1 MSRAEATVNIEV
13 KGALQGALEVRTLS
27 KALDKLDRQGKKLSS
42 GANTVQSVS
51 QSLMTT
57 GVKTRKVFDS
67 VDKSMKL
74 LGTGMSKFLG
84 LALKS
89 TILQFGLLSV
99 ALMGVHA
106 LFIAGKYLHKAYA
119 WGMTAMAG
127 AAASAAV
134 VLGTAAAAIREQ
146 QAAMYAFTKGGAG
159 EFISGTNQVRNAMRT
174 LQSDSQLASLGVE
187 AINKAYAAMAKS
199 MKSSQIAQSGAML
212 KKLMDFGAAGQDPA
226 AAADKVGALI
236 EALNNSKTS
245 MAGVKQ
251 AAKALGPQMEQ
262 ALKKA
267 KVTSKKQMKE
277 LIMSGELAKAG
288 GVAGQFEAVNST
300 LISQAKAFFTQ
311 IKGEFADF
319 GQQFLEPAKEAMQ
332 KIFRI
337 IKTDLLRVNGSLSE
351 FGNSKFFDGLVTT
364 FEKISNFFVNLLRK
378 WLPKT
383 DGFFQNMGSAWEK
396 FARWFRI
403 SREQLRPFVEG
414 ARAIEGIFKPI
425 LSALKSGFLDA
436 FKDFNKG
443 AISNKETFAE
453 IGQSLGSLITELFK
467 LQAVFSKAFSDALPF
482 LNDVIR
488 GITQVVGM
496 MTSLFSKLSGV
507 MGGPMAYLGMMI
519 MFRQMKGNTGG
530 FLGREKAPVNTMTVT
545 ATNVNVNGRPVG
557 GPGGGG
563 PGGPGTG
570 GPGRPPGGPGGPIPI
585 GPGRQPIP
593 IGPGR
598 QPIPIGPGRPP
609 LALGPGSGPTL
620 YDQHGSPLYG
630 GRRHPSDMRAG
641 EYDAGGRPVTW
652 GKDYPNPDAKLV
664 GRGGGWLTKKDG
676 TPYFN
681 SGLWTK
687 KTPGTGDVGRT
698 GRGGMPYPAMPGMAT
713 LGSPMLALTAGPS
726 AAGTAGATDAAI
738 QQASGANDAKAKR
751 ILKMQARY
759 QYLLSN
765 PSSPG
770 AAEDLANTRRALE
783 RAGAPLAPP
792 AAPAGGGGGARFSSG
807 ATPPP
812 GGGGGGGMP
821 GPGGPGT
828 APAGAGGPGTQGATS
843 RRGFWG
849 RIADGSR
856 QQAQGNTG
864 LGQDLFRGKI
874 TGRRFATLN
883 ESTGDVLNLSR
894 KIDPITGERIATV
907 GAKYDAQTGFVSTK
921 GQSFGNKIKY
931 AGLTSRSRR
940 NSALG
945 SSILGNADKG
955 IGGMNNSMGA
965 KMGVGMGMG
974 VASQYMPEEAQGAM
988 AMGAMVGQFNPL
1000 AGLAVGLGGAALTS
1014 KTAGG
1019 GALTG
1024 AGAGAA
1030 IGTMIAPGIGTA
1042 VGAALG
1048 AITGAIAGFAG
1059 GIRQRAKE
1067 SKAAMGAFLDGI
1079 STRQFQNAQE
1089 SIVRQEK
1096 DAAAGKDLSGRS
1108 GALEG
1113 VAGNIA
1119 GAYGRLDTKLKEGG
1133 FRGKYTA
1140 ETSTQAK
1147 RGAIGGGLAGA
1158 GAGAAYGAAIGSFL
1172 PGAGTLAGAGI
1183 GALIGG
1189 IAGSGVGGAVGGAW
1203 GKITGSTRR
1212 KQQKKDFDL
1221 LKEINNDPAFKGII
1235 SDKEMKSINKDKG
1248 AGLSKLGKELPDR
1261 LEAATEISDQQSKRM
1276 ELLKKMSGKSGAEL
1290 EVLAKKM
1297 GVNLY
1302 DAAAKTS
1309 DIVEKLGMTMVKT
1322 ADEMKNANIDTSVNS
1337 INTAFDDLI
1346 TRVNTPKV
1354 YSERGRQVAD
1364 VIRGGG
1370 DTGSV
1375 LEALKG
1381 FQESSLG
1388 MGTSP
1393 IDSFYG
1399 QMEQIGTLAN
1409 PGKLFQE
1416 GGAWDDI
1423 DPSKFFTPEVTTA
1436 LTAQAA
1442 ETEKGFISNSTTQ
1455 ISSMMAKSGMYANEN
1470 QMSTMIGSMSAPNKE
1485 RFLRDV
1491 ESGAFNI
1498 TDPFANKSDEEA
1510 KKLYESKI
1518 DPNTGKKFASKEAY
1532 MSAEVNAKFAS
1543 YGVVNP
1549 QLDFASIDKDTNAVA
1564 DKMSTASDTFSTA
1577 VETFNSN
1584 MANYFTDSAGKPE
1597 WWSKEAMDDI
1607 MPGDTST
1614 PRGSSIGDTTS
1625 SKLSQTMARHNAINS
1640 SIAGKRSITSG
1651 YRNYALGSLNSDH
1664 VTGRAIDLVGQNL
1677 GSYAVATR
1685 NAGGFAEFHGSGDG
1699 RHLHA
1704 VPGPGAIGD
1713 TLMPRSNQQGVATS
1727 TSVKSGGSTF
1737 TFHINGGNNNP
1748 QEIANMV
1755 MAKIQNTEQKVRER
1769 R

>member
-378 WLPKT
+378 WLPET
-383 DGFFQNMGSAWEK
+383 DGFFQNMGGAWEK

-403 SREQLRPFVEG
+403 SKEQLRPFVEG
-414 ARAIEGIFKPI
+414 ARAVEGIFKPI

-443 AISNKETFAE
+443 AISNKDTFAE
-453 IGQSLGSLITELFK
+453 IGQNLGSLITELFK

-482 LNDVIR
+482 LSDVIK
-488 GITQVVGM
+488 GITQVVSM
-496 MTSLFSKLSGV
+496 MTSLFSKLSGI

-563 PGGPGTG
+563 PGGG

-738 QQASGANDAKAKR
+738 QQTSGANDAKARR
-751 ILKMQARY
+751 ILKMQQRY

-765 PSSPG
+765 PNSPG
-770 AAEDLANTRRALE
+770 AAADLETTRRQLE
-783 RAGAPLAPP
+783 ARGAPLMPP
-792 AAPAGGGGGARFSSG
+792 AAPAGGGSGARFSSG

-828 APAGAGGPGTQGATS
+828 APPGAGGPGTQGAFS

-849 RIADGSR
+849 RVADGSR

-883 ESTGDVLNLSR
+883 EATGDVLNLSR

-921 GQSFGNKIKY
+921 GQSWANKIKY

-945 SSILGNADKG
+945 SSILGNDEKG
-955 IGGMNNSMGA
+955 IGGVNRSMGA

-974 VASQYMPEEAQGAM
+974 LASQYMPEEAQGAM

-1096 DAAAGKDLSGRS
+1096 DAAAGKDLSGRK

-1113 VAGNIA
+1113 VAGDIA
-1119 GAYGRLDTKLKEGG
+1119 GAYGKLDEKLKEGG
-1133 FRGKYTA
+1133 FSGEYSK
-1140 ETSTQAK
+1140 STMGQTMSGMGTGAK
-1147 RGAIGGGLAGA
+1147 IGGGLGLIGGA
-1158 GAGAAYGAAIGSFL
+1158 VLGSIGGPIGAAIG
-1172 PGAGTLAGAGI
+1172 AGI
-1183 GALIGG
+1183 LGTVGAVVGGTIGG
-1189 IAGSGVGGAVGGAW
+1189 VVGL
-1203 GKITGSTRR
+1203 GKGLFGRGER
-1212 KQQKKDFDL
+1212 KKKQEKDFDL

-1235 SDKEMKSINKDKG
+1235 SDEEMKAINKDKG
-1248 AGLSKLGKELPDR
+1248 SGLSKLGKELPER
-1261 LEAATEISDQQSKRM
+1261 LEAAGAINDQQTKRM

-1290 EVLAKKM
+1290 EVLAKSM

-1322 ADEMKNANIDTSVNS
+1322 AEEMKNANIDTSVNS
-1337 INTAFDDLI
+1337 INSAFDDLI
-1346 TRVNTPKV
+1346 TRVNAPKV

-1491 ESGAFNI
+1491 ESGTFNI
-1498 TDPFANKSDEEA
+1498 TDPFANKSDAEA

-1577 VETFNSN
+1577 VDTFNAN

-1597 WWSKEAMDDI
+1597 WWSKAAMEEI
-1607 MPGDTST
+1607 MGDTST
-1614 PRGSSIGDTTS
+1614 PRGGIVGDTTS
-1625 SKLSQTMARHNAINS
+1625 SRLSQTMSRHNAINNG
-1640 SIAGKRSITSG
+1640 IPGKRTITSG
-1651 YRNYALGSLNSDH
+1651 YRTVGLGSLNSDH
-1664 VTGRAIDLVGQNL
+1664 VTGRALDIVGQNL

-1685 NAGGFAEFHGSGDG
+1685 NAGGFAEFHGSGDT
-1699 RHLHA
+1699 RHLHT

>member
-51 QSLMTT
+51 QNLMTA

-67 VDKSMKL
+67 VDKSMKM

-159 EFISGTNQVRNAMRT
+159 EFVSGTNQVRNAMRT
-174 LQSDSQLASLGVE
+174 LQADSQLASLGVE

-337 IKTDLLRVNGSLSE
+337 IKTDLLRVNGALSE

-378 WLPKT
+378 WLPET
-383 DGFFQNMGSAWEK
+383 DGFFQNMGGAWEK

-403 SREQLRPFVEG
+403 SKEQLRPFVEG
-414 ARAIEGIFKPI
+414 ARAVEGIFKPI

-436 FKDFNKG
+436 FKDFNRG

-488 GITQVVGM
+488 GITQVVTM
-496 MTSLFSKLSGV
+496 MTSLFSKLSGM

-530 FLGREKAPVNTMTVT
+530 FLGKERAPVNTMTVT

-563 PGGPGTG
+563 PGGGGPGGPG
-570 GPGRPPGGPGGPIPI
+570 GPGRPPGGPIPTGP
-585 GPGRQPIP
+585 R
-593 IGPGR
+593 
-598 QPIPIGPGRPP
+598 
-609 LALGPGSGPTL
+609 ALGPGGQPLGAIGRGPL
-620 YDQHGSPLYG
+620 AIGPGSSDGRNLPMPYNQGSAMYDNQ
-630 GRRHPSDMRAG
+630 
-641 EYDAGGRPVTW
+641 GRPLRGGVRALFDSRRGGAHSGLRNITY
-652 GKDYPNPDAKLV
+652 GTSNNPFAKLV
-664 GRGGGWLTKKDG
+664 GRGRNGRFTKLIPG
-676 TPYFN
+676 
-681 SGLWTK
+681 SGVA
-687 KTPGTGDVGRT
+687 GAT
-698 GRGGMPYPAMPGMAT
+698 GRVYEQIPTNSPVQPSYIGAPGVGGGA
-713 LGSPMLALTAGPS
+713 LAR
-726 AAGTAGATDAAI
+726 TAGASDAAI
-738 QQASGANDAKAKR
+738 QQVSGASGKKAER
-751 ILKMQARY
+751 ILAAQKRY
-759 QYLLSN
+759 QYFLSN
-765 PSSPG
+765 PQGGTP
-770 AAEDLANTRRALE
+770 AEIEQTRRFLE
-783 RAGAPLAPP
+783 RSGAPLAPP
-792 AAPAGGGGGARFSSG
+792 GAPTGGGSGGRFSSG

-821 GPGGPGT
+821 GPGGPGN
-828 APAGAGGPGTQGATS
+828 APPGAGGPGTQGAYS

-849 RIADGSR
+849 RISDASR
-856 QQAQGNTG
+856 RQAQGNTG
-864 LGQDLFRGKI
+864 LGQDLFRTKI
-874 TGRRFATLN
+874 TGRQFARAEIDPT
-883 ESTGDVLNLSR
+883 TGEYTGRVMNLSR
-894 KIDPITGERIATV
+894 KIDPITGNRITTGQGAT
-907 GAKYDAQTGFVSTK
+907 YDPQTGFVSTK
-921 GQSFGNKIKY
+921 GQSFRNKMKY
-931 AGLTSRSRR
+931 SGMTTRSMR

-945 SSILGNADKG
+945 SSILGNAEKG
-955 IGGMNNSMGA
+955 IGGINNSMGA

-974 VASQYMPEEAQGAM
+974 LASQYMPEEAQGAM

-1059 GIRQRAKE
+1059 GMRQRAKE

-1089 SIVRQEK
+1089 SIVRQET
-1096 DAAAGKDLSGRS
+1096 DAAAGKDLSGRK

-1113 VAGNIA
+1113 VAGDIA
-1119 GAYGRLDTKLKEGG
+1119 GAYGRLDEKLKEGG

-1158 GAGAAYGAAIGSFL
+1158 GAGAAYGAALGSFL

-1189 IAGSGVGGAVGGAW
+1189 IAGSGIGGAVGGAW
-1203 GKITGSTRR
+1203 GAITGSTRR
-1212 KQQKKDFDL
+1212 KQQNKDFDL

-1235 SDKEMKSINKDKG
+1235 SDAEMKSINKDKG
-1248 AGLSKLGKELPDR
+1248 AGLSKIGKELPDR
-1261 LEAATEISDQQSKRM
+1261 LAAASEISDQQSKRM

-1322 ADEMKNANIDTSVNS
+1322 SEEMKNANIDTSVNE
-1337 INTAFDDLI
+1337 INNAFDDLI
-1346 TRVNTPKV
+1346 TRVNAPKV

-1491 ESGAFNI
+1491 ESGTFNI
-1498 TDPFANKSDEEA
+1498 TDPFANKSDAEA

-1518 DPNTGKKFASKEAY
+1518 DPTTGKKFASKEAY

-1577 VETFNSN
+1577 VDTFNSN

-1597 WWSKEAMDDI
+1597 WWSKAAMEEI
-1607 MPGDTST
+1607 MGDTST
-1614 PRGSSIGDTTS
+1614 PRGGIVGDTTS
-1625 SKLSQTMARHNAINS
+1625 SRLSQTMSRHNAINNG
-1640 SIAGKRSITSG
+1640 IPGKRTITSG
-1651 YRNYALGSLNSDH
+1651 YRTVGLGSLNSDH
-1664 VTGRAIDLVGQNL
+1664 VTGRALDIVGQNL

-1685 NAGGFAEFHGSGDG
+1685 NAGGFAEFHGSGDT

>member
-42 GANTVQSVS
+42 GANAVQSVS

-67 VDKSMKL
+67 VDKGVKM
-74 LGTGMSKFLG
+74 LGTGMTKFLG

-159 EFISGTNQVRNAMRT
+159 EFVSGTNQVRNAMRT

-337 IKTDLLRVNGSLSE
+337 IKTDLLRVNGALSD
-351 FGNSKFFDGLVTT
+351 FGNSNFFDGLVTV
-364 FEKISNFFVNLLRK
+364 FEKVSNFFVKLLRE

-383 DGFFQNMGSAWEK
+383 DGFFQNMGGAWEK

-414 ARAIEGIFKPI
+414 ARAVEGIFKPI

-443 AISNKETFAE
+443 AISNKDTFAE

-482 LNDVIR
+482 LNDVIK
-488 GITQVVGM
+488 GITQVVTM
-496 MTSLFSKLSGV
+496 MTSLFSKLSGI

-530 FLGREKAPVNTMTVT
+530 FLGKERAPVNTMTVT
-545 ATNVNVNGRPVG
+545 ARSVIVNGGGRP
-557 GPGGGG
+557 GG
-563 PGGPGTG
+563 PGGPG
-570 GPGRPPGGPGGPIPI
+570 GPPGTPPVPPRPPIPTNPPGGVRPPTPTGPIPI
-585 GPGRQPIP
+585 GPQ
-593 IGPGR
+593 
-598 QPIPIGPGRPP
+598 RPP
-609 LALGPGSGPTL
+609 IIPTGGVRPTSGDIL
-620 YDQHGSPLYG
+620 YDRHGSPLYG
-630 GRRHPSDMRAG
+630 GRRHAG
-641 EYDAGGRPVTW
+641 DTRTGEIDRGGRQVTW

-664 GRGGGWLTKKDG
+664 GRGNWVTRNGKTFWH
-676 TPYFN
+676 
-681 SGLWTK
+681 SGAFAS
-687 KTPGTGDVGRT
+687 KTPGAGDVGRT
-698 GRGGMPYPAMPGMAT
+698 GQGGAPYPPAP
-713 LGSPMLALTAGPS
+713 TAGSSTRP
-726 AAGTAGATDAAI
+726 I
-738 QQASGANDAKAKR
+738 
-751 ILKMQARY
+751 MMARPY
-759 QYLLSN
+759 QYIDSSSSG
-765 PSSPG
+765 PSSPIDG
-770 AAEDLANTRRALE
+770 GGVRLST
-783 RAGAPLAPP
+783 
-792 AAPAGGGGGARFSSG
+792 GGGGA
-807 ATPPP
+807 
-812 GGGGGGGMP
+812 GGGTGGMA

-828 APAGAGGPGTQGATS
+828 APAGAGGPGTQGAFS

-864 LGQDLFRGKI
+864 LGNDLFRGKI
-874 TGRRFATLN
+874 TGRRFATLD
-883 ESTGDVLNLSR
+883 EATGDVYNLSR

-921 GQSFGNKIKY
+921 GQSFRNKIKY
-931 AGLTSRSRR
+931 SGLTSRSRR

-945 SSILGNADKG
+945 SAILGNDEKK
-955 IGGMNNSMGA
+955 IGGINRSMGA

-974 VASQYMPEEAQGAM
+974 LASQYMPEEAQGAM

-1048 AITGAIAGFAG
+1048 AITGAIAGFRNGMAV
-1059 GIRQRAKE
+1059 RAKE
-1067 SKAAMGAFLDGI
+1067 AKAAVNNFIGAVSMNEFKTAGLQLKKNEEDAALGVDMSKRDGALENVAKNQATKYNDI
-1079 STRQFQNAQE
+1079 SKRF
-1089 SIVRQEK
+1089 
-1096 DAAAGKDLSGRS
+1096 AAAGI
-1108 GALEG
+1108 
-1113 VAGNIA
+1113 NIA
-1119 GAYGRLDTKLKEGG
+1119 GGDLDLEGRADARAGNTESSGWGFGGKGRAKGFMASAGRHLTLKSTSGLVT
-1133 FRGKYTA
+1133 RGWG
-1140 ETSTQAK
+1140 QVK
-1147 RGAIGGGLAGA
+1147 RG
-1158 GAGAAYGAAIGSFL
+1158 F
-1172 PGAGTLAGAGI
+1172 
-1183 GALIGG
+1183 
-1189 IAGSGVGGAVGGAW
+1189 
-1203 GKITGSTRR
+1203 GKITGQGSEIDRDNEIQNNAMKVIDDLR
-1212 KQQKKDFDL
+1212 SDPMYKGMISDEDYAKMKKSPRSGITEMGKKLQPALEASNEMADQSSKRMKM
-1221 LKEINNDPAFKGII
+1221 LKEI
-1235 SDKEMKSINKDKG
+1235 
-1248 AGLSKLGKELPDR
+1248 
-1261 LEAATEISDQQSKRM
+1261 
-1276 ELLKKMSGKSGAEL
+1276 SGKSGAEL
-1290 EVLAKKM
+1290 EALAKSM

-1302 DAAAKTS
+1302 DATLKTS

-1322 ADEMKNANIDTSVNS
+1322 AAQLKAANIDAS
-1337 INTAFDDLI
+1337 IKGISDGFDEAI
-1346 TRVNTPKV
+1346 KKANAPKI
-1354 YSERGRQVAD
+1354 YDERGRAVFD
-1364 VIRGGG
+1364 VVKGGG
-1370 DTGSV
+1370 DTASV

-1388 MGTSP
+1388 MTGSP
-1393 IDSFYG
+1393 IEDFYA
-1399 QMEQIGTLAN
+1399 QQAQIGTLAD
-1409 PGKLFQE
+1409 PGKLFQKN
-1416 GGAWDDI
+1416 GAWANI
-1423 DPSKFFTPEVTTA
+1423 DPAKFFTPEVTAALAKQASSTEAGFTTTA
-1436 LTAQAA
+1436 TDQINA
-1442 ETEKGFISNSTTQ
+1442 GFLNSG
-1455 ISSMMAKSGMYANEN
+1455 MMANE
-1470 QMSTMIGSMSAPNKE
+1470 GSIKGLVNNMTAENKQ
-1485 RFLRDV
+1485 RFFADV
-1491 ESGAFNI
+1491 ESGAFKTEN
-1498 TDPFANKSDEEA
+1498 PFANKSEDEINKILKADGITKTGSEGQTLFLEKQANEQFA
-1510 KKLYESKI
+1510 K
-1518 DPNTGKKFASKEAY
+1518 
-1532 MSAEVNAKFAS
+1532 
-1543 YGVVNP
+1543 YGVDNANVK
-1549 QLDFASIDKDTNAVA
+1549 LSAIDEGTNAVA
-1564 DKMSTASDTFSTA
+1564 DKMATAGEDFKNAVDTFS
-1577 VETFNSN
+1577 EN
-1584 MANYFTDSAGKPE
+1584 MGAYFTDSAGKPE
-1597 WWSKEAMDDI
+1597 WWTKDAMKEI
-1607 MPGDTST
+1607 MGTDDTST
-1614 PRGSSIGDTTS
+1614 PRGGSIGDTTS
-1625 SKLSQTMARHNAINS
+1625 SRLGQTMARHNAINN
-1640 SIAGKRSITSG
+1640 SIAGNRSITSS
-1651 YRNYALGSLNSDH
+1651 YRNYALGSMNSDH

-1685 NAGGFAEFHGSGDG
+1685 NAGGFAEFHGSGDA

-1713 TLMPRSNQQGVATS
+1713 TLTPASNQKMSAPSAT
-1727 TSVKSGGSTF
+1727 VKSGGSTF
-1737 TFHINGGNNNP
+1737 TFHINGGQNNP

>member
-1 MSRAEATVNIEV
+1 MARAEGTVNIEV

-27 KALDKLDRQGKKLSS
+27 KALDKLDNSGKKLSG
-42 GANTVQSVS
+42 GAKTIQSYS
-51 QSLMTT
+51 QNLSTA

-67 VDKSMKL
+67 MDKGIKMM
-74 LGTGMSKFLG
+74 GMGLTKGLM
-84 LALKS
+84 LALKA
-89 TILQFGLLSV
+89 TVLQFGVFSA
-99 ALMGVHA
+99 ALMGIHA
-106 LFIAGKYLHKAYA
+106 LFIAGKWLHKAYS

-134 VLGTAAAAIREQ
+134 ALGTAAAAIREQ
-146 QAAMYAFTKGGAG
+146 QAAMFAFTKGGAG
-159 EFISGTNQVRNAMRT
+159 EFVSGTNQVRNAMRT

-245 MAGVKQ
+245 MASVKQ

-300 LISQAKAFFTQ
+300 LIGQAKAFFTQ

-332 KIFRI
+332 KIFKI
-337 IKTDLLRVNGSLSE
+337 IRTDLLRVSGSLGE
-351 FGNSKFFDGLVTT
+351 FGKGNFFDGIVTV
-364 FEKISNFFVNLLRK
+364 FEKVSNFFVKLLRE

-383 DGFFQNMGSAWEK
+383 DGFFQNMGGAWEK
-396 FARWFRI
+396 FARWFKI

-414 ARAIEGIFKPI
+414 AKSIEGIFKPI
-425 LSALKSGFLDA
+425 LTALKSGFLDS

-453 IGQSLGSLITELFK
+453 IGQNLGGLITELFK
-467 LQAVFSKAFSDALPF
+467 LQSVFSKAFSDALPF
-482 LNDVIR
+482 LSDVIK

-496 MTSLFSKLSGV
+496 MTGLLSKFSGIL
-507 MGGPMAYLGMMI
+507 GGPMAYMALLMMG
-519 MFRQMKGNTGG
+519 RQMKSTKGG
-530 FLGREKAPVNTMTVT
+530 FLGKERAPINTMTVT
-545 ATNVNVNGRPVG
+545 AKNVYVGGKPVG
-557 GPGGGG
+557 GPGG
-563 PGGPGTG
+563 PGGPGG
-570 GPGRPPGGPGGPIPI
+570 GPGRPPGGPGGPVPI

-598 QPIPIGPGRPP
+598 QPIPIGPSKPM
-609 LALGPGSGPTL
+609 LALPAPATGPIR
-620 YDQHGSPLYG
+620 YDQHGRPLYG
-630 GRRHPSDMRAG
+630 GLRHSSDTRQFDRDEAG
-641 EYDAGGRPVTW
+641 RLIRYK
-652 GKDYPNPDAKLV
+652 KDYPRQDAKLV
-664 GRGGGWLTKKDG
+664 GRNARGRFTK
-676 TPYFN
+676 
-681 SGLWTK
+681 LI
-687 KTPGTGDVGRT
+687 PGTGSVGVT
-698 GRGGMPYPAMPGMAT
+698 GRGGAAFPGE
-713 LGSPMLALTAGPS
+713 LVSPIGRGPT
-726 AAGTAGATDAAI
+726 AAGVAGASDSAI
-738 QQASGANDAKAKR
+738 QQASGATAR
-751 ILKMQARY
+751 RTLMMQQRY
-759 QYLLSN
+759 QLLAPGPERDQAAAWLSSRGQPLTPAAG
-765 PSSPG
+765 PSSPS
-770 AAEDLANTRRALE
+770 
-783 RAGAPLAPP
+783 
-792 AAPAGGGGGARFSSG
+792 GARFSSG
-807 ATPPP
+807 ATPGP

-828 APAGAGGPGTQGATS
+828 APPGAGGPGTQGAY
-843 RRGFWG
+843 RRNGLWARMNAG
-849 RIADGSR
+849 AS

-864 LGQDLFRGKI
+864 LGNDLFRTKI
-874 TGRRFATLN
+874 TGRRYATAETDAN
-883 ESTGDVLNLSR
+883 GEYTGRVMNLSR
-894 KIDPITGERIATV
+894 KIDPVTGHRITTGQGAT
-907 GAKYDAQTGFVSTK
+907 YDPQTGFVSTK
-921 GQSFGNKIKY
+921 GMGMKNKIKY
-931 AGLTSRSRR
+931 SGMTTRSIR

-945 SSILGNADKG
+945 SSVLGNAEKG
-955 IGGMNNSMGA
+955 IGGINNSMGA
-965 KMGVGMGMG
+965 KMAVGIGMS
-974 VASQYMPEEAQGAM
+974 ALSQKMAPEAQGAM
-988 AMGAMVGQFNPL
+988 ALGGMVGQFNPL
-1000 AGLAVGLGGAALTS
+1000 AGMAVGLGGAALKSRTA
-1014 KTAGG
+1014 AGG
-1019 GALTG
+1019 AMTG

-1059 GIRQRAKE
+1059 GMRQRAKE

-1079 STRQFQNAQE
+1079 STRQFKNAQE

-1096 DAAAGKDLSGRS
+1096 DAAAGVDLSGRE

-1119 GAYGRLDTKLKEGG
+1119 GAYGRLDQKLKKGN
-1133 FRGKYTA
+1133 FRGKYSA

-1147 RGAIGGGLAGA
+1147 RGGIAGGLVGA
-1158 GAGAAYGAAIGSFL
+1158 GVGAAQGAAIGSFVPGVGTL
-1172 PGAGTLAGAGI
+1172 VGAGA

-1189 IAGSGVGGAVGGAW
+1189 IAGSGIGSAIGGGIGW
-1203 GKITGSTRR
+1203 LTGSKRR
-1212 KQQKKDFDL
+1212 KQQSKDFDL

-1235 SDKEMKSINKDKG
+1235 SDKEMKSISKDKG
-1248 AGLSKLGKELPDR
+1248 AGLSKLGKELPER
-1261 LEAATEISDQQSKRM
+1261 LAAAGEINDQQTKRM

-1322 ADEMKNANIDTSVNS
+1322 AREMEDANIDAS
-1337 INTAFDDLI
+1337 IQGISKGFDEAI
-1346 TRVNTPKV
+1346 KKANAPKI
-1354 YSERGRQVAD
+1354 YDERGRAVFD
-1364 VIRGGG
+1364 VVKGGG
-1370 DTGSV
+1370 DTASV

-1388 MGTSP
+1388 MTGSP
-1393 IDSFYG
+1393 IEDFYA
-1399 QMEQIGTLAN
+1399 QQAQIGTLAD
-1409 PGKLFQE
+1409 PGKLFQKN
-1416 GGAWDDI
+1416 GAWANI
-1423 DPSKFFTPEVTTA
+1423 DPAKFFTPEVTAA
-1436 LTAQAA
+1436 LTTQAT
-1442 ETEKGFISNSTTQ
+1442 ETEKGLITNSTSQ
-1455 ISSMMAKSGMYANEN
+1455 ISGMMAKSGMYANEN

-1491 ESGAFNI
+1491 ESGAFNV

-1510 KKLYESKI
+1510 KKIYESKI
-1518 DPNTGKKFASKEAY
+1518 DPTTGKKFGSKEAY
-1532 MSAEVNAKFAS
+1532 MSAEVNSKFAS

-1549 QLDFASIDKDTNAVA
+1549 KLDFASIDKDTNAVA

-1577 VETFNSN
+1577 VDTFNSN
-1584 MANYFTDSAGKPE
+1584 MASYFTDSAGKPE
-1597 WWSKEAMDDI
+1597 WWTKEAMKEI
-1607 MPGDTST
+1607 MSGDTST
-1614 PRGSSIGDTTS
+1614 PRGGSIGDTTS
-1625 SKLSQTMARHNAINS
+1625 SRLGQTMARHNAINS
-1640 SIAGKRSITSG
+1640 SIAGNRSITSG
-1651 YRNYALGSLNSDH
+1651 YRTYGLGSLNSDH

-1685 NAGGFAEFHGSGDG
+1685 NAGGFAEFHGSGG
-1699 RHLHA
+1699 ARHLHA

-1713 TLMPRSNQQGVATS
+1713 TLTPASNQMSAVTSATVS
-1727 TSVKSGGSTF
+1727 SGSNSF
-1737 TFHINGGNNNP
+1737 TFHINGGQNNP
-1748 QEIANMV
+1748 EEIANIV
-1755 MAKIQNTEQKVRER
+1755 MAKIKNAEQRVRER
-1769 R
+1769 I